1 MNDIV
6 KETHFQMRDGIWK
19 NLPMPTSWRNLL
31 RRCERQA
38 ERGEHALRAAE
49 WALEK
54 DARREISS
62 AFLRGLKKLAGDSDS
77 MLTGSVA
84 FVNVRGA
91 REIGGS
97 GSSLEE
103 ATLNCARQFEQAGL
117 RGVVLVKR
125 ALEQAFAFR
134 GESRGREI
142 EAHAL
147 LKAGSQ
153 ARPMI
158 QAMRRAQGAVDCRA
172 MASRILSG
180 EGPASSS
187 RRPPV
192 DADEDLTRPR

>member
-1 MNDIV
+1 
-6 KETHFQMRDGIWK
+6 
-19 NLPMPTSWRNLL
+19 MPPAWRTLL

-38 ERGEHALRAAE
+38 ERGEPALRAAE
-49 WALEK
+49 SALEK
-54 DARREISS
+54 DARREISL
-62 AFLRGLKKLAGDSDS
+62 AFLRGLRKLASESVS

-84 FVNVRGA
+84 FLNVRAA
-91 REIGGS
+91 RDIGGT

-103 ATLNCARQFEQAGL
+103 ATLNCARQFEQAEL
-117 RGVVLVKR
+117 RGVELVRR

-134 GESRGREI
+134 GESRGREM

-147 LKAGSQ
+147 LKAGRQ
-153 ARPMI
+153 ARPVI

-180 EGPASSS
+180 EGPVSSS